1 MDLLNSIENIR
12 DQLRALEDGQDN
24 AQNLLMSLL
33 RRPEDPTAELADRLR
48 RIEDL
53 VQALVDQGH
62 PRGPEITQ
70 DVPPAPFEPASS
82 FEPEGS
88 VSDSESLG
96 YLGSLLGRLTRDGPF
111 MPIPVTA
118 RQGPT
123 MVQQLDE
130 ILSSADQIP
139 VVGVEQP
146 PNVDPFVYRPVE
158 RGQRARSESPGSFS
172 LPLRPVTV
180 PLVVPPA
187 TYSGGRP
194 QRPSR
199 RPLGRRETTSEED
212 IDPVSQRLQQQPPIG
227 TQVPQEPQVGT
238 AVQQPLQQQQAIR
251 HSGPTPGPVIVS

>member
-1 MDLLNSIENIR
+1 
-12 DQLRALEDGQDN
+12 
-24 AQNLLMSLL
+24 LL
-33 RRPEDPTAELADRLR
+33 RRPEDPTVELSDRLR

-70 DVPPAPFEPASS
+70 DVPLAPFEPASS

-88 VSDSESLG
+88 TSDSESLG
-96 YLGSLLGRLTRDGPF
+96 YLSSLLGRLTRDGPF

-139 VVGVEQP
+139 AVGVEQP

-180 PLVVPPA
+180 PLVVPRA

-199 RPLGRRETTSEED
+199 RPLGRRETTYEEA
-212 IDPVSQRLQQQPPIG
+212 IDPASQRIQQQPPVG
-227 TQVPQEPQVGT
+227 TQIPREPQADTV
-238 AVQQPLQQQQAIR
+238 VQQPLQQRQAIR
-251 HSGPTPGPVIVS
+251 RSIPTPGPVIVS

>member
-1 MDLLNSIENIR
+1 LFSH
-12 DQLRALEDGQDN
+12 
-24 AQNLLMSLL
+24 
-33 RRPEDPTAELADRLR
+33 PEDPTVELADRLR

-53 VQALVDQGH
+53 VQALFDQGH
-62 PRGPEITQ
+62 PSGPEITE
-70 DVPPAPFEPASS
+70 DVLPAPFEPASS
-82 FEPEGS
+82 CEPEGS
-88 VSDSESLG
+88 ISDSDSLG

-146 PNVDPFVYRPVE
+146 PNVDPFIYRPVE

-180 PLVVPPA
+180 PLVVPSA

-194 QRPSR
+194 QRPSC
-199 RPLGRRETTSEED
+199 RPFSRRETTSEED
-212 IDPVSQRLQQQPPIG
+212 IDPASQRLPQQPPVG
-227 TQVPQEPQVGT
+227 TQVPQGPQVDMV
-238 AVQQPLQQQQAIR
+238 VQQPSQQAIR
-251 HSGPTPGPVIVS
+251 RSIPTPGPVIVS